1 MEIAQEKLT
10 LHAEMHRKAGKLGF
24 SGIPKLSNIDK
35 RWFMEVDQI
44 ATAHGRYT
52 HTVPNIAF
60 GTGDTPL
67 EAAADGYA
75 KAAPEMAL
83 YPILAKLETV
93 VPQVRRH
100 IAAEKKLVEALTDLT
115 DTVRS
120 LNVPRIDE
128 DEDL

>member
-1 MEIAQEKLT
+1 MEIAQEKVT

-67 EAAADGYA
+67 EAAAL
-75 KAAPEMAL
+75 AL
-83 YPILAKLETV
+83 HWLEDSV
-93 VPQVRRH
+93 AIQSP
-100 IAAEKKLVEALTDLT
+100 D
-115 DTVRS
+115 DS
-120 LNVPRIDE
+120 F
-128 DEDL
+128 